1 MPNVADDDAW
11 MKLHLRSIGVQRLHA
26 IGVIA
31 LRWNLCE
38 YALFSLFCEVAQVS
52 EQKGWLLVHNLK
64 DESIVERID
73 ALAVLREFGSDAK
86 DLIANSTT
94 YYERCRRNRNAVMH
108 AWTRRVNGE
117 LLLARKS
124 KKIDRLDVEPF
135 ASALPDLRRVAE
147 EMETIS
153 RRLFA
158 LEQLL
163 HDNGVSQPIPSLDKL
178 TPPKLLWSTPPQAQT
193 A

>member
-1 MPNVADDDAW
+1 MPNAADDDTW
-11 MKLHLRSIGVQRLHA
+11 MKLHLRSIGVERLHA

-52 EQKGWLLVHNLK
+52 EQKGWVLVHKLG
-64 DESIVERID
+64 DISIVERIH
-73 ALAVLREFGSDAK
+73 ALAVLREFGSDNRG
-86 DLIANSTT
+86 LIENATA
-94 YYERCRRNRNAVMH
+94 YYDACRMNRNSVMH
-108 AWTRRVNGE
+108 AWTRRVDGQ
-117 LLLARKS
+117 LFLARRS
-124 KKIDRLDVEPF
+124 NKIDRLDVEPF

-153 RRLFA
+153 RRLFV

-163 HDNGVSQPIPSLDKL
+163 HDNGVI
-178 TPPKLLWSTPPQAQT
+178 
-193 A
+193 